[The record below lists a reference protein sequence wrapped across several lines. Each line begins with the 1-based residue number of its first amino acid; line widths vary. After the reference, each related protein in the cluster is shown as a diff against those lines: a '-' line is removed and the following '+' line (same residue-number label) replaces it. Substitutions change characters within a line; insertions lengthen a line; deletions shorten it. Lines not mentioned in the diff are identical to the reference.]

1 MKIFDG
7 IVFDVDC
14 TLTSTNE
21 LIFAAFNF
29 ITEKYLNKTFTNQE
43 IMNLFGPPE
52 DVILKE
58 LCGQNFVS
66 AQKDYYQFYSDN
78 HQLAFIYP
86 GITDVLE
93 YLKSKKVFLSVYTG
107 KGRRAALITLD
118 KLNISKYFNMIVTG
132 DDVENH
138 KPHPE
143 GILVF
148 LKKFNL
154 KKERVLMIGD
164 APSDIKAAKS
174 AGVKV
179 ASVLWD
185 PYVKK
190 ELNLTL
196 NSDYIFRKVD
206 ELKLFLLNNVAE

>member
-1 MKIFDG
+1 MKNFDG
-7 IVFDVDC
+7 IIFDIDG
-14 TLTSTNE
+14 TLTSTND

-29 ITEKYLNKTFTNQE
+29 IAAKYLNRTFLNQE
-43 IMNLFGPPE
+43 IINLFVPPE
-52 DVILKE
+52 DVILRE
-58 LCGQNFVS
+58 LCGHNFE
-66 AQKDYYQFYSDN
+66 AARKDYYQFYSDN
-78 HQLAFIYP
+78 HHLASVYS
-86 GITDVLE
+86 GIIDLLD
-93 YLKSKKVFLSVYTG
+93 YLKSKNIFLSVYTG

-118 KLNISKYFNMIVTG
+118 KLNLSKYFDMIVTG

-148 LKKFNL
+148 LDKFNL

-196 NSDYIFRKVD
+196 KSDFIFHSVN
-206 ELKLFLLNNVAE
+206 ELKLYLIKNLGD

>member
-1 MKIFDG
+1 MKNFDG
-7 IVFDVDC
+7 IIFDVDG

-29 ITEKYLNKTFTNQE
+29 IAGKYLNKTFTNQD

-52 DVILKE
+52 DVILRE
-58 LCGQNFVS
+58 LCGNNFES

-78 HQLAFIYP
+78 HHLAFIYP
-86 GITDVLE
+86 GMIDLLE
-93 YLKSKKVFLSVYTG
+93 YLKSKNVFLSVYTG

-118 KLNISKYFNMIVTG
+118 KLNISKYFDMIVTG

-148 LKKFNL
+148 LDKFKLN
-154 KKERVLMIGD
+154 KERVLMIGD

-190 ELNLTL
+190 ELNLTM
-196 NSDYIFRKVD
+196 NSDYIFHDVD
-206 ELKLFLLNNVAE
+206 ELKLFLIKNIEG

>member
-1 MKIFDG
+1 MKNFDG
-7 IVFDVDC
+7 IIFDVDG

-29 ITEKYLNKTFTNQE
+29 IAGKYLNKSFTNEE
-43 IMNLFGPPE
+43 IISLFGPPE
-52 DVILKE
+52 DAILKK
-58 LCGQNFVS
+58 LCGDNYEE
-66 AQKDYYQFYSDN
+66 AQKEYFRFYTEN
-78 HQLAFIYP
+78 HHLASIYP
-86 GITDVLE
+86 GMVEILD
-93 YLKSKKVFLSVYTG
+93 YLKLNDTYLSVYTG

-118 KLNISKYFNMIVTG
+118 KFNIRHYFDMIVTG
-132 DDVENH
+132 NDVENH

-148 LKKFNL
+148 LNEFDL

-190 ELNLTL
+190 DKVLSLG
-196 NSDYIFRKVD
+196 SDFVFKNVS
-206 ELKLFLLNNVAE
+206 ELKIFVENNIK

>member
-1 MKIFDG
+1 MKNFDG
-7 IVFDVDC
+7 IIFDVDG

-21 LIFAAFNF
+21 LIFATFNF
-29 ITEKYLNKTFTNQE
+29 IAEKYLDKTFTNQE

-58 LCGQNFVS
+58 LCGDNFEA

-78 HQLAFIYP
+78 HHLASIYP
-86 GITDVLE
+86 GIMNILE
-93 YLKSKKVFLSVYTG
+93 YLKTKNILLSVYTG
-107 KGRRAALITLD
+107 KGRRAALITLK
-118 KLNISKYFNMIVTG
+118 KLDIVHYFDMIVTG
-132 DDVENH
+132 DDVANH

-148 LKKFNL
+148 IEKFGL
-154 KKERVLMIGD
+154 KKERVLMVGD
-164 APSDIKAAKS
+164 APSDINAAKS

-185 PYVKK
+185 TYVKK
-190 ELNLTL
+190 EKILSLG
-196 NSDYIFRKVD
+196 SDFVFND
-206 ELKLFLLNNVAE
+206 VSELKIFLSGNI

>member
-1 MKIFDG
+1 MKSFDG
-7 IVFDVDC
+7 VIFDVDG

-29 ITEKYLNKTFTNQE
+29 IAKKYLDKTFTNEQ
-43 IMNLFGPPE
+43 IMKLFGPPE
-52 DVILKE
+52 DVILRE
-58 LCGQNFVS
+58 LCGDNFES
-66 AQKDYYQFYSDN
+66 AQKDYYEFYSDN
-78 HQLAFIYP
+78 HQLASIYP
-86 GITDVLE
+86 GIIELLE
-93 YLKSKKVFLSVYTG
+93 NLKSKNIFLSVYTG
-107 KGRRAALITLD
+107 KGRKAALITLD
-118 KLNISKYFNMIVTG
+118 KLNISGYFDMIVTG

-148 LKKFNL
+148 LNKFNL

-196 NSDYIFRKVD
+196 DSDYIFHDVD
-206 ELKLFLLNNVAE
+206 ELKLFLRRHID